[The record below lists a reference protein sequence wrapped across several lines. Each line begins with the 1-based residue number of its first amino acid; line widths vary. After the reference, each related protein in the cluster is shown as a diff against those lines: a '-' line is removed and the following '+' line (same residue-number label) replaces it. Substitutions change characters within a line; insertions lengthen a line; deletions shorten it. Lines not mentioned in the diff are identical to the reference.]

1 MITFENTI
9 RNQKIKDF
17 QTWKVFLAAMNN
29 NYKDLD
35 SLKIKNYAIEA
46 KKLFPENDE
55 IRLLADY
62 LLFSELKVKKS
73 QSIYDEGIFTFNDNK
88 ELGIKLL

>member
-1 MITFENTI
+1 
-9 RNQKIKDF
+9 
-17 QTWKVFLAAMNN
+17 MNN

-62 LLFSELKVKKS
+62 LLFSELKVKSLNQFMMKEYSHLMIIKS
-73 QSIYDEGIFTFNDNK
+73 LELNYLKSLLIYIQEIFWQK
-88 ELGIKLL
+88 KI